1 MSTEQ
6 PDAGSARRHD
16 HAEVEGDAGEYGGY
30 HRDESTGQRL
40 DRNFSEQLQEL
51 RVAQAGVQILFAFLL
66 SLAFQARFT
75 ELDGFELVLY
85 LVTLVAAALAVVCF
99 TGPVAAHRL
108 LFRRGVKDFL
118 VRYTSRMA
126 VAGLSFL
133 AAAVLGGVML
143 VVDVLQPRWL
153 AFTIGGGLLAVGLV
167 VWVLIPMSI
176 RRRTSDPDPV
186 GPAR

>member
-1 MSTEQ
+1 MNT
-6 PDAGSARRHD
+6 DRADDSARPRP
-16 HAEVEGDAGEYGGY
+16 AEVEGDASEYGGY
-30 HRDESTGQRL
+30 RRDESTSERL